1 MKIDFQRFTA
11 PLIATMFRGSLP
23 EFQAAPMR
31 KVIDV
36 GLAHGRSVP
45 EIAYALATGY
55 HETQRFLRMTEIG
68 AGANKIYG
76 QPLRTWS
83 NETQTYFGRGIPQLT
98 WLGNYGRQTARLSAR
113 LGRPVDLVNN
123 PGLAADPEISA
134 EILWDGMIFGTFT
147 GKSLADYFAQGRK
160 DYVGARAIINRNDQ
174 DALIASYAEQFEA
187 ALTGAALVTA

>member
-1 MKIDFQRFTA
+1 MKIDFERFKT
-11 PLIATMFRGSLP
+11 PLVGPLFRGSLP

-36 GLAHGRSVP
+36 GLAHGRAIP

-68 AGANKIYG
+68 AGANKVYG

-83 NETQTYFGRGIPQLT
+83 NETQSYFGRGIPQLT

-113 LGRPVDLVNN
+113 LRRPVDLVNN
-123 PGLAADPEISA
+123 PALAADPEISA
-134 EILWDGMIFGTFT
+134 EILWDGMIYGSFT
-147 GKSLADYFAQGRK
+147 GRSLGDYFSKGRK
-160 DYVGARAIINRNDQ
+160 DYVGARAIINGND
-174 DALIASYAEQFEA
+174 DDRLIAGYAEQFEA
-187 ALTGAALVTA
+187 ALSAATMAAA